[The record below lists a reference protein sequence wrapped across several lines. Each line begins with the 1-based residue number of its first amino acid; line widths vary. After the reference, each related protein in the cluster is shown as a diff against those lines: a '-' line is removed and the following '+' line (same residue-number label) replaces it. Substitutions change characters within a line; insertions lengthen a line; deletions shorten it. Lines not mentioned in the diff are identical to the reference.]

1 MIIELK
7 KIRTCVDFEN
17 LIARSRGFIQSTS
30 IDELGNI
37 FFTVDDDMFNAL
49 TPTQKQAI
57 RDKIEKMFHNM
68 ILTVVS

>member
-17 LIARSRGFIQSTS
+17 LIAQSRGFIQSTS
-30 IDELGNI
+30 TDELGNI

-57 RDKIEKMFHNM
+57 RDKIEKMFPNM